1 MVNLNGLLFYVL
13 YFVSITGCLKVYF
26 RIQFSY
32 NKWIE
37 EREKIKTNY
46 QNECFSQES
55 FWNKSKT
62 SGKIN
67 LNHSSNMKHLFTF
80 IF

>member
-1 MVNLNGLLFYVL
+1 MVNLNGLLFYVSD
-13 YFVSITGCLKVYF
+13 FVSITGCLKVYF

-37 EREKIKTNY
+37 EREKINKKL

-55 FWNKSKT
+55 F
-62 SGKIN
+62 KIKAN
-67 LNHSSNMKHLFTF
+67 ALLKLILITLAT
-80 IF
+80 

>member
-55 FWNKSKT
+55 
-62 SGKIN
+62 
-67 LNHSSNMKHLFTF
+67 L
-80 IF
+80 